1 MRHLK
6 SGRKLN
12 RNATHRRAMFRNM
25 TISLVEHESITT
37 TVPKAKELRRFIE
50 RLITIG
56 KRGLAADDAGDR
68 AQSVAYRRLA
78 TARMGNNKGTVK
90 KIFDVLAPRYR
101 DRQGGYTR
109 VLKISKRRLGD
120 GGHQAVISLLKEG
133 ETRQTRAKAP
143 APVAVASK

>member
-37 TVPKAKELRRFIE
+37 TVPKAKELRKFIE
-50 RLITIG
+50 RLITLG
-56 KRGLAADDAGDR
+56 KRALRVEEAGDR
-68 AQSVAYRRLA
+68 PQAISYRRLA
-78 TARMGNNKGTVK
+78 TARLGNNKGTAK
-90 KIFDVLAPRYR
+90 KIFDILAPRYR
-101 DRQGGYTR
+101 DRPGGYTR
-109 VLKISKRRLGD
+109 ILKLSKRRLGD

-133 ETRQTRAKAP
+133 ETREATKAP